1 MAHLASDLLQ
11 QLHSLPEQ
19 LVDVSPQDLHR
30 VLVTPTLLHLKGK
43 QNNTL
48 FISVMLH
55 GNETTGLLAVQ
66 ALLKKY
72 QSKVLPRNLSIFF
85 GNVQAAREGQRRL
98 DGQADFNRIWPGTEY
113 EPCDETVMAQQ
124 VVDVMANR
132 DLFASIDIHN
142 NTGLNPHYGCINRLD
157 PAYQQL
163 ATLFARFV
171 VYFTRPKGVQSA
183 AFAELCPAVTLEC
196 GRPEQS
202 YGVKHAFD
210 FIDSC
215 LNLAE
220 LPQTPVHPQ
229 DIDLFHTVAQVKVK
243 QHVRFSF
250 SDADVAL
257 LLDKDL
263 EKMNFFEVPAGTAI
277 GMVNS
282 SSTGLPIEARDEHG
296 DDVSERFFELRNQ
309 ELLFKRPTMP
319 SMMTLNERVIKQD
332 CLCYLMER
340 LQG

>member
-1 MAHLASDLLQ
+1 MANLKPTLLQ
-11 QLHSLPEQ
+11 QLDSFPEA
-19 LVDVSPQDLHR
+19 LLDVSPQDLHQ
-30 VLVTPTLLHLKGK
+30 VLATPTLLHLKGK

-55 GNETTGLLAVQ
+55 GNETTGLFAVQ
-66 ALLKKY
+66 SLLKKY
-72 QSKVLPRNLSIFF
+72 QAKMLPRNLSIFF
-85 GNVQAAREGQRRL
+85 GNVQAARDGQRRL

-113 EPCDETVMAQQ
+113 APCDETIMAQQ
-124 VVDVMANR
+124 IVDVMAERN
-132 DLFASIDIHN
+132 LFASVDIHN

-183 AFAELCPAVTLEC
+183 AFAALCPAVTLEC
-196 GRPEQS
+196 GRPDQS

-229 DIDLFHTVAQVKVK
+229 DIDLFHTVAQVKIK
-243 QHVRFSF
+243 PTISFSF
-250 SDADVAL
+250 DNPDVPL
-257 LLDKDL
+257 LLDRDL

-277 GMVNS
+277 GKVNHD
-282 SSTGLPIEARDEHG
+282 GDLPVEARDEHG
-296 DDVSERFFELRNQ
+296 EDVSERFFELRNQ
-309 ELLFKRPTMP
+309 ELMFKRPTMP
-319 SMMTLNERVIKQD
+319 SMMTLNEKVITQD

>member
-1 MAHLASDLLQ
+1 MANLTTDLLQ
-11 QLHSLPEQ
+11 QLDSLPEGLLEAEPENLYQ
-19 LVDVSPQDLHR
+19 
-30 VLVTPTLLHLKGK
+30 VLAQPTLLHLKGK

-66 ALLKKY
+66 QLLKKY
-72 QSKVLPRNLSIFF
+72 QSKMLPRNLSIFF

-113 EPCDETVMAQQ
+113 AACAETTMAQK
-124 VVDVMANR
+124 VVDVMADRN
-132 DLFASIDIHN
+132 LFASVDIHN

-157 PAYQQL
+157 ARYQQL

-171 VYFTRPKGVQSA
+171 VYFTRPRGVQSA

-196 GRPEQS
+196 GRPDQS
-202 YGVKHAFD
+202 YGVKHALD

-220 LPQTPVHPQ
+220 LPETPVHPQ
-229 DIDLFHTVAQVKVK
+229 DIDLFHTVAQVKIK
-243 QHVRFSF
+243 PEINFSF
-250 SDADVAL
+250 DQQDVAL
-257 LLDKDL
+257 VLDRDL

-277 GMVNS
+277 GKVNHN
-282 SSTGLPIEARDEHG
+282 GLFPLEVMDEHG
-296 DDVSERFFELRNQ
+296 ADISTRFFELRDN
-309 ELLFKRPTMP
+309 ELMFKRPTMP

-340 LQG
+340 MQG

>member
-1 MAHLASDLLQ
+1 MADLNPNLLQ
-11 QLHSLPEQ
+11 QLDAVPPGL
-19 LVDVSPQDLHR
+19 LDVSAAKLYEVLPQ
-30 VLVTPTLLHLKGK
+30 PTLLHLKGK

-48 FISVMLH
+48 FISIMLH

-66 ALLKKY
+66 DLLKKY
-72 QSKVLPRNLSIFF
+72 QSRMLPRNLSIFF
-85 GNVQAAREGQRRL
+85 GNVIAAKEGARRL

-113 EPCDETVMAQQ
+113 TPCAETQMAQQ
-124 VVDVMANR
+124 IVDIMADRN
-132 DLFASIDIHN
+132 LFASIDIHN
-142 NTGLNPHYGCINRLD
+142 NTGLNPHYGCINKLD

-196 GRPEQS
+196 GRPDQS
-202 YGVKHAFD
+202 YGIKHAFD

-215 LNLAE
+215 LNLAD
-220 LPQTPVHPQ
+220 LADHPVHPQ
-229 DIDLFHTVAQVKVK
+229 DIDLFHTVAQVKIK
-243 QHVRFSF
+243 PEIDFSF
-250 SDADVAL
+250 SNPDVPL
-257 LLDKDL
+257 QLDRDL

-277 GMVNS
+277 GRVNNS
-282 SSTGLPIEARDEHG
+282 AILPVEAKDEHG
-296 DDVSERFFELRNQ
+296 DDVSERFFELRNH
-309 ELLFKRPTMP
+309 ELMFKRPTMP

>member
-1 MAHLASDLLQ
+1 MAHLKTELLQ
-11 QLHSLPEQ
+11 QRDQLPER
-19 LVDVSPQDLHR
+19 LLDISAQDLHQ
-30 VLVTPTLLHLKGK
+30 VLPSPTLVHLKGK

-55 GNETTGLLAVQ
+55 GNETTGLSAIQTV
-66 ALLKKY
+66 LKKY
-72 QSKVLPRNLSIFF
+72 QSRSLPRNLSIFF

-98 DGQADFNRIWPGTEY
+98 DGQADYNRIWPGTEFDA
-113 EPCDETVMAQQ
+113 CDETRMAQQ
-124 VVDVMANR
+124 VVDVMAQHN
-132 DLFASIDIHN
+132 LFASVDIHN

-196 GRPEQS
+196 GRPDQT
-202 YGVKHAFD
+202 YGVKHAAD

-229 DIDLFHTVAQVKVK
+229 DIDLFHTVAQVKIKEQVA
-243 QHVRFSF
+243 FSF
-250 SDADVAL
+250 ENPDAAL
-257 LLDKDL
+257 LLDRDL
-263 EKMNFFEVPAGTAI
+263 EKMNFFEVPTGTAI
-277 GMVNS
+277 GKVNQAEA
-282 SSTGLPIEARDEHG
+282 LPLEARDEHG

>member
-1 MAHLASDLLQ
+1 MADITTNLLQ
-11 QLHSLPEQ
+11 QLDSLPDA
-19 LVDVSPQDLHR
+19 LLDVSPQDLYQI
-30 VLVTPTLLHLKGK
+30 LPTPTLLHLKGK

-66 ALLKKY
+66 SLLKKY
-72 QSKVLPRNLSIFF
+72 QSKMLPRNVSIFF

-113 EPCDETVMAQQ
+113 AANDETRMAQQ
-124 VVDVMANR
+124 IVDVMADH
-132 DLFASIDIHN
+132 DLFASVDIHN

-171 VYFTRPKGVQSA
+171 VYFTSPKGVQSA
-183 AFAELCPAVTLEC
+183 AFAEICPAVTLEC
-196 GRPEQS
+196 GRPDQT

-220 LPQTPVHPQ
+220 LPKTPVHPQ

-243 QHVRFSF
+243 QDIRFSF
-250 SDADVAL
+250 DDIAVPL
-257 LLDKDL
+257 LLDRDL

-277 GMVNS
+277 GRVDNI
-282 SSTGLPIEARDEHG
+282 TQLPVEARDEYG
-296 DDVSERFFELRNQ
+296 EDVSERFFELHNQ

>member
-1 MAHLASDLLQ
+1 MADMNADLLQ
-11 QLHSLPEQ
+11 QLDSLPEA
-19 LVDVSPQDLHR
+19 LLEAAPEDLHQI
-30 VLVTPTLLHLKGK
+30 LSKPTLLHLKGK

-66 ALLKKY
+66 QLLKKY
-72 QSKVLPRNLSIFF
+72 QSKMLPRNLSIFF
-85 GNVQAAREGQRRL
+85 GNVLAAREGQRRL

-113 EPCDETVMAQQ
+113 ADCAETKMAQQ
-124 VVDVMANR
+124 IVDVMADRN
-132 DLFASIDIHN
+132 LFASVDIHN

-157 PAYQQL
+157 SSYQQL

-196 GRPEQS
+196 GRPDQT
-202 YGVKHAFD
+202 YGVKHALD

-215 LNLAE
+215 LNLVE

-229 DIDLFHTVAQVKVK
+229 DIDLFHTVAQVKIK
-243 QHVRFSF
+243 PEINFSF
-250 SDADVAL
+250 TEKNVPL
-257 LLDKDL
+257 VLDSDL

-277 GMVNS
+277 GKVSQLS
-282 SSTGLPIEARDEHG
+282 SLPVEAKDEHG
-296 DDVSERFFELRNQ
+296 EDVSGRFFELRDE
-309 ELLFKRPTMP
+309 ELMFRRPTMP

>member
-1 MAHLASDLLQ
+1 MAHLTTELLQ
-11 QLHSLPEQ
+11 QIDQLPEG
-19 LVDVSPQDLHR
+19 LLDISARDLHQ
-30 VLVTPTLLHLKGK
+30 VLPNPTLLHLPGK

-55 GNETTGLLAVQ
+55 GNETTGLFAVQ
-66 ALLKKY
+66 TVLKKY
-72 QSKVLPRNLSIFF
+72 QSKMLPRNLSIFF
-85 GNVQAAREGQRRL
+85 GNVHAAREGQRRL
-98 DGQADFNRIWPGTEY
+98 DGQADYNRIWPGTEFDA
-113 EPCDETVMAQQ
+113 CDETSMAQKI
-124 VVDVMANR
+124 VNVMTDRN
-132 DLFASIDIHN
+132 LFASVDIHN

-196 GRPEQS
+196 GRPDQT
-202 YGVKHAFD
+202 YGVKHAAD

-229 DIDLFHTVAQVKVK
+229 DIDLFHTVAQVKIK
-243 QHVRFSF
+243 DHIAFSF
-250 SDADVAL
+250 KDTDVPL
-257 LLDKDL
+257 LLDRDL

-277 GMVNS
+277 GKVNQAEI
-282 SSTGLPIEARDEHG
+282 LPLEARDEHG

-319 SMMTLNERVIKQD
+319 SMMTLNERVIQQD

>member
-1 MAHLASDLLQ
+1 MARLTTELLQ
-11 QLHSLPEQ
+11 QRDQLPEGLLDISAQ
-19 LVDVSPQDLHR
+19 NLHQ
-30 VLVTPTLLHLKGK
+30 VLPSPTLVHLKGK

-55 GNETTGLLAVQ
+55 GNETTGLSAIQTV
-66 ALLKKY
+66 LKKY
-72 QSKVLPRNLSIFF
+72 QSRPLPRNLSIFF

-98 DGQADFNRIWPGTEY
+98 DGQADYNRIWPGTEFDA
-113 EPCDETVMAQQ
+113 CDETRMAQQ
-124 VVDVMANR
+124 VVDVMAQH
-132 DLFASIDIHN
+132 DLFASVDIHN

-196 GRPEQS
+196 GRPDQT
-202 YGVKHAFD
+202 YGVKHASD

-229 DIDLFHTVAQVKVK
+229 DIDLFHTVAQVKIK
-243 QHVRFSF
+243 EHVAFSF
-250 SDADVAL
+250 DDTDVPL
-257 LLDKDL
+257 LLDRDL

-277 GMVNS
+277 GKVNQAEI
-282 SSTGLPIEARDEHG
+282 LPLEARDEQG
-296 DDVSERFFELRNQ
+296 ADVSERFFELRNQ

>member
-1 MAHLASDLLQ
+1 MANLTTDLLQ
-11 QLHSLPEQ
+11 QLDAVPDGLLEAS
-19 LVDVSPQDLHR
+19 SRDLHEILPR
-30 VLVTPTLLHLKGK
+30 PTLLHLKGK

-66 ALLKKY
+66 SLLKKY
-72 QSKVLPRNLSIFF
+72 ESKILPRNLSIFF
-85 GNVQAAREGQRRL
+85 GNISAAREGVRRL
-98 DGQADFNRIWPGTEY
+98 DDQADFNRIWPGTEY
-113 EPCDETVMAQQ
+113 APCVETQMAQQ
-124 VVDVMANR
+124 IVDTMADRN
-132 DLFASIDIHN
+132 LFASVDIHN

-171 VYFTRPKGVQSA
+171 VYFTRPKGVQSM
-183 AFAELCPAVTLEC
+183 AFAQLCPAVTLEC
-196 GRPEQS
+196 GRPDQT

-220 LPQTPVHPQ
+220 LPDHPVHPQ
-229 DIDLFHTVAQVKVK
+229 DIDLFHTVAQVKIRPDVA
-243 QHVRFSF
+243 FSF
-250 SDADVAL
+250 NDSDVPL
-257 LLDKDL
+257 LLDRDL
-263 EKMNFFEVPAGTAI
+263 EKMNFFEVPAGTAL
-277 GMVNS
+277 GRVNDH
-282 SSTGLPIEARDEHG
+282 TVLPVEARDEHG
-296 DDVSERFFELRNQ
+296 QDVSDRFFALRDGELM
-309 ELLFKRPTMP
+309 FKRATMP